1 MRAFLLQNR
10 DLVLICQVLRVLAHN
25 LLLQVIDLELHRCDL
40 IGTGAAL
47 VTTGAVTLAATS
59 RTGASS
65 TAGAIV
71 VDNYTGDRVYVYIN
85 GREEGS
91 VGGDNH
97 EYYDREPGLYR
108 VALDGDDSH
117 RSWAADVDVLE
128 GRLTVL
134 KVRGYS
140 GDYDHFDVEVY
151 FD

>member
-1 MRAFLLQNR
+1 MKWQAKW
-10 DLVLICQVLRVLAHN
+10 LRRLGILFWAVVFVMAGG
-25 LLLQVIDLELHRCDL
+25 CDDEDYKHDPPVGQ
-40 IGTGAAL
+40 GT
-47 VTTGAVTLAATS
+47 
-59 RTGASS
+59 
-65 TAGAIV
+65 IV

-91 VGGDNH
+91 VGGYNH
-97 EYYDREPGLYR
+97 QYYDRDPGLYR

>member
-1 MRAFLLQNR
+1 MKNHIRHAGRWLGMLA
-10 DLVLICQVLRVLAHN
+10 LVLATGLMCG
-25 LLLQVIDLELHRCDL
+25 CDDEDYNHDPPV
-40 IGTGAAL
+40 GQ
-47 VTTGAVTLAATS
+47 
-59 RTGASS
+59 
-65 TAGAIV
+65 GAIV